1 MRYISTRGAAP
12 ILDFEAVTLAGL
24 ASDGGLYVPE
34 TWPRFGKG
42 AIAAMSGLSYV
53 ETAVRVCAP
62 FIGGAL
68 TESELRILLTE
79 RRRTIGNMRGVS
91 SGGVG

>member
-12 ILDFEAVTLAGL
+12 VLDFQAVTLAGL

-42 AIAAMSGLSYV
+42 AIAAMAGLSYV

-62 FIGGAL
+62 FVGPAM
-68 TESELRILLTE
+68 TEAELRALLHQGLWQLRSC
-79 RRRTIGNMRGVS
+79 RRHPAGAAR
-91 SGGVG
+91 